1 MFAAL
6 VCATMIYA
14 QRIDVTETNGT
25 FGKETHPALATK
37 VLFTDAKTVTKEFVN
52 LIKGYKPE
60 NLTVK
65 KGVIFA
71 DNALVPTL
79 SENVIDIFA
88 TISQQKGSDVVD
100 LVVAFYIGGN
110 IYVTSSQA
118 PSQYPT
124 AYEMIKN
131 FANNLTEKNHA
142 AMLKTAGKVL
152 AKEEKKL
159 ASLEKKDASYQKSI
173 DSDKKSIEKLQKNI
187 SKNESKQANV
197 KSDIDNQRVVVREK
211 KDAYKRIEKL

>member
-1 MFAAL
+1 MIAAM

-14 QRIDVTETNGT
+14 QRTDVTEINGT

-65 KGVIFA
+65 KGLIFA
-71 DNALVPTL
+71 DNAMVPTL
-79 SENVIDIFA
+79 SENAIDIFA
-88 TISQQKGSDVVD
+88 TISQQKGSDEVD
-100 LVVAFYIGGN
+100 LVVALYIGGN
-110 IYVTSSQA
+110 IYITSSQA

-131 FANNLTEKNHA
+131 FANDLTEKNHA

-173 DSDKKSIEKLQKNI
+173 DSDKKSIEKLQKSI
-187 SKNESKQANV
+187 SKNESKQAEV
-197 KSDIDNQRVVVREK
+197 KNGIDNQRVVVREK